1 MTKRYLSIRKLKE
14 ESLPEYLSYH
24 QNIWPELEA
33 EYREYGAENLSC
45 FLNGCMLYAFLEVDE
60 DRFSRLAARSDS
72 VNARWQEIMK
82 RFDDAGVPSQ
92 SAAEVYRL
100 K

>member
-1 MTKRYLSIRKLKE
+1 
-14 ESLPEYLSYH
+14 
-24 QNIWPELEA
+24 
-33 EYREYGAENLSC
+33 
-45 FLNGCMLYAFLEVDE
+45 MLYVFLEVDE